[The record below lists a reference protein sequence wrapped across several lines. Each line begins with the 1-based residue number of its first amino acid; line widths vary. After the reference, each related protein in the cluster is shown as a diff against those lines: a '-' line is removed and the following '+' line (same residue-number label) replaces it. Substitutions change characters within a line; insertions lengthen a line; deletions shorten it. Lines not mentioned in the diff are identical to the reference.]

1 MADIKP
7 FKTVEEQIEILENR
21 GLIINNKNYAKFI
34 LSNVNYYRFTAYL
47 LTYKNADDTYV
58 EGITFEMIYHLYNF
72 DKEFRALLI
81 DILGSIEIS
90 FRTYIAYTLAIKHGP
105 LGYLKDNNFINK
117 DYHNSFLLSLQNEK
131 INNSNKLFIKHHNEK
146 YEGKLPIWVATEIMS
161 FGMLSKLYSNMIPED
176 TTYIKNN
183 LCNVNPKL
191 VGSWLQSL
199 TLIRNQC
206 AHYGR
211 IYNTIFPIIKIKNQ
225 DKKNNIDNKKI
236 FAYILAMNHLI
247 ADRTVWNKF
256 FIKLQGLITDY
267 NEYIDLDLIGF
278 PNNWVEILSKN

>member
-7 FKTVEEQIEILENR
+7 FKTFDEQIEILENR
-21 GLIINNKNYAKFI
+21 GLIINDKNYARFI
-34 LSNVNYYRFTAYL
+34 LSNINYYRFTAYL
-47 LTYKNADDTYV
+47 LTYKKANDTYM
-58 EGITFEMIYHLYNF
+58 EEITFEMIYHLYNF

-90 FRTYIAYTLAIKHGP
+90 FRTYIAYTLAIKHSP
-105 LGYLKDNNFINK
+105 LGYLKKKNFINK
-117 DYHNSFLLSLQNEK
+117 EYHNSFLLNLKNEK

-146 YEGKLPIWVATEIMS
+146 YDGKLPIWVATEIMS
-161 FGMLSKLYSNMIPED
+161 FGTLSKLYSNMIPDD

-191 VGSWLQSL
+191 VRSWLQSL

-211 IYNTIFPIIKIKNQ
+211 IYNTIFPIIKIKKQYNQ
-225 DKKNNIDNKKI
+225 NNIDNKKI
-236 FAYILAMNHLI
+236 FAYILAMNHLTSN
-247 ADRTVWNKF
+247 RTVWNKF

>member
-7 FKTVEEQIEILENR
+7 FKTFEEQIEILENR

-47 LTYKNADDTYV
+47 LTYKNTDDTYV

-105 LGYLKDNNFINK
+105 LGYLKENNFINK
-117 DYHNSFLLSLQNEK
+117 DYHKSFLLSLQNEK